1 MESCI
6 PSEKIDVMKAELM
19 LLEGNIVKMTIKDE
33 VHLEANDI
41 REITSAIQKLVN
53 GTNHTVLLLAGKY
66 TSISKEATEL
76 SANEEISKNR
86 FAKAIVTTS
95 LAQRLMW
102 NFLINLNASSRPIK
116 LFKEENAA
124 IAWLSGFTT

>member
-6 PSEKIDVMKAELM
+6 RSEKIDAMKAELT
-19 LLEGNIVKMTIKDE
+19 LLEGNIVKMIIKDE
-33 VHLEANDI
+33 VHLEASDI
-41 REITSAIQKLVN
+41 REIAAAIQELVS
-53 GTNHTVLLLAGKY
+53 GCNHTVLLLAGKY
-66 TSISKEATEL
+66 TSISKEATEI

-102 NFLINLNASSRPIK
+102 NFFINLNVSSKPIK
-116 LFKEENAA
+116 LFKEESVA
-124 IAWLSGFTT
+124 IEWLNGFTI